1 MKFYISDAFTSAPFG
16 GNTAGVAVLPENSDF
31 PDDILMQNIAAELR
45 YSETAFIRADG
56 PQEFTIRYF
65 TPKGEVDLCGHAT
78 IASFGVLR
86 ENGTVKD
93 GDICISHTIAGDLNI
108 SIGNEVMMDMATPAI
123 VGKITDQQELY
134 RIMTGKSMKME
145 QGFIPE
151 IVSTGLPDI
160 ILPIASVEELNA
172 MKPDMEAL
180 SQLSRK
186 LNVTGVH
193 AFAICNDGYTAHVR
207 NFAPLYG
214 INEESATGTANGAL
228 IYYLYNYGIVQSGKR
243 CTFLQGEAMGRASEI
258 TAIITCEGKVKV
270 GGTSTIIASGELH
283 LQKSCL

>member
-93 GDICISHTIAGDLNI
+93 GDICINHTIAGDLNI
-108 SIGNEVMMDMATPAI
+108 SIGNEVMMDMATPAK
-123 VGKITDQQELY
+123 V
-134 RIMTGKSMKME
+134 
-145 QGFIPE
+145 IP
-151 IVSTGLPDI
+151 
-160 ILPIASVEELNA
+160 AYC
-172 MKPDMEAL
+172 
-180 SQLSRK
+180 
-186 LNVTGVH
+186 
-193 AFAICNDGYTAHVR
+193 FAGCFSLI
-207 NFAPLYG
+207 NFDFSA
-214 INEESATGTANGAL
+214 IEESDYAL
-228 IYYLYNYGIVQSGKR
+228 L
-243 CTFLQGEAMGRASEI
+243 
-258 TAIITCEGKVKV
+258 
-270 GGTSTIIASGELH
+270 
-283 LQKSCL
+283 KSR